1 MMEMEMIVM
10 LEIIVGAV
18 CIISVVVIC
27 YGVGIV
33 SDTVGM
39 TDSNNAVEAVVNGFT
54 MIVFL
59 AIVLAIAYIVG
70 KVLLN

>member
-1 MMEMEMIVM
+1 M

-18 CIISVVVIC
+18 CIISIVVIC

-39 TDSNNAVEAVVNGFT
+39 TDSDNAVEAVVNGFT
-54 MIVFL
+54 MIVFV

-70 KVLLN
+70 EALLK

>member
-1 MMEMEMIVM
+1 M

-27 YGVGIV
+27 YGVGN
-33 SDTVGM
+33 TVGM
-39 TDSNNAVEAVVNGFT
+39 TDSDNAVEAVVNGFT

>member
-1 MMEMEMIVM
+1 M

-27 YGVGIV
+27 YGAGIV

-70 KVLLN
+70 KALLN

>member
-1 MMEMEMIVM
+1 M

-39 TDSNNAVEAVVNGFT
+39 TDSDNAVEAVVNGFT

>member
-1 MMEMEMIVM
+1 M

>member
-1 MMEMEMIVM
+1 MF
-10 LEIIVGAV
+10 EIIVGAV
-18 CIISVVVIC
+18 CIISIVVIC

-39 TDSNNAVEAVVNGFT
+39 TDSDNAVEAVVNGFT
-54 MIVFL
+54 MIVFV

-70 KVLLN
+70 EVLLK

>member
-1 MMEMEMIVM
+1 M

-18 CIISVVVIC
+18 CIISIVVIC

-39 TDSNNAVEAVVNGFT
+39 TDSDNAVEAVVNGFT
-54 MIVFL
+54 MSVFV

-70 KVLLN
+70 EVLLK

>member
-1 MMEMEMIVM
+1 M

-18 CIISVVVIC
+18 CIISIVVIC

-39 TDSNNAVEAVVNGFT
+39 TDSDNAVEAVVNGFT
-54 MIVFL
+54 MIVFV

-70 KVLLN
+70 EVLLK

>member
-1 MMEMEMIVM
+1 M

-18 CIISVVVIC
+18 CIISIVVIC

-39 TDSNNAVEAVVNGFT
+39 TDSDNAVEAVVNGFM
-54 MIVFL
+54 MIVFV

-70 KVLLN
+70 EVLLK

>member
-1 MMEMEMIVM
+1 M

-18 CIISVVVIC
+18 CIISIVVIC

-39 TDSNNAVEAVVNGFT
+39 TDSDNAVEAVVNGFT
-54 MIVFL
+54 IVFV

-70 KVLLN
+70 EVLLK